1 MGQGLRARPAAERRQ
16 SAARARL
23 AAAAS
28 GSGSRDRA
36 APLSRDRR
44 IIWSVSP
51 SACGATIVAIE
62 PIVEAW
68 NANHGVIDED
78 EQFFFAVV
86 GRNRGR
92 DIELDR
98 GVVRIRF
105 VE

>member
-1 MGQGLRARPAAERRQ
+1 MIEAGTPPEKILGLLGITEPEDLDIEAIAY
-16 SAARARL
+16 
-23 AAAAS
+23 
-28 GSGSRDRA
+28 
-36 APLSRDRR
+36 
-44 IIWSVSP
+44 
-51 SACGATIVAIE
+51 ACGATIVAIE

-86 GRNRGR
+86 RRNRGR